1 MMFTPILE
9 NVRIALNQLLG
20 NKLRTMLTMLG
31 IIIGITSVVLLL
43 SLGQAVQSSI
53 TSQFEGLGASLI
65 RLSLTGSSSTK
76 PLTQSLADAL
86 ADDSRAPAIAYAMPT
101 TSGSYAVVYNAVED
115 NISVT
120 GATTEYLDVN
130 DRSISSGRMF
140 TLAELEDSARVA
152 IIGVDTAEN
161 LFESANPIGQQIR
174 VRQVF
179 FQVIGVLDDTGG
191 ENDDLIVVPL
201 TTAQT
206 RLNASRSLTGDPV
219 INMIQIKAVD
229 NEQVEAAIEQATR
242 IIREERNIA
251 SSADD
256 DFRLFTATTIIDSLS
271 TTIETLT
278 MFLGVL
284 AGISLVVGGIG
295 VMNIMLVTVN
305 ERTREIG
312 LRKAVGAQRGDI
324 VFQFLTEAVVMALF
338 GGLLGILLAVGGSLL
353 ISALVDSLAVVVQ
366 ASSIALAV
374 GISVSVGVFFGVY
387 PASRAASLNPID
399 ALRYE

>member
-9 NVRIALNQLLG
+9 NVRIALNQL
-20 NKLRTMLTMLG
+20 
-31 IIIGITSVVLLL
+31 IGITAVVLLL

-65 RLSLTGSSSTK
+65 RLSLTGNSSTK

-86 ADDSRAPAIAYAMPT
+86 AEDSRAPAIAYAMPT

-140 TLAELEDSARVA
+140 TQAELDDSARVA

-161 LFESANPIGQQIR
+161 LFETTNPIGQQIR

-201 TTAQT
+201 TTSQT
-206 RLNASRSLTGDPV
+206 RLNASRSLTGDAV

-229 NEQVEAAIEQATR
+229 NEQVDAAIEQATR
-242 IIREERNIA
+242 IVREERNIA

-353 ISALVDSLAVVVQ
+353 ISALVDSLSVVVQ

>member
-1 MMFTPILE
+1 
-9 NVRIALNQLLG
+9 
-20 NKLRTMLTMLG
+20 
-31 IIIGITSVVLLL
+31 
-43 SLGQAVQSSI
+43 
-53 TSQFEGLGASLI
+53 
-65 RLSLTGSSSTK
+65 
-76 PLTQSLADAL
+76 
-86 ADDSRAPAIAYAMPT
+86 MPT

-161 LFESANPIGQQIR
+161 LFETANPIGQQIR

-278 MFLGVL
+278 VFLGVL

>member
-20 NKLRTMLTMLG
+20 NKLRTTLTMLG

-65 RLSLTGSSSTK
+65 RLSLTGNSSTK
-76 PLTQSLADAL
+76 PLTQALADAL
-86 ADDSRAPAIAYAMPT
+86 ADESRAPAIAYAMPT
-101 TSGSYAVVYNAVED
+101 TSGSYAVVYNGVED

-120 GATTEYLDVN
+120 GATTDYLAVN

-140 TLAELEDSARVA
+140 TQAELDDSARVA
-152 IIGVDTAEN
+152 LIGVDTAEN
-161 LFESANPIGQQIR
+161 FFETANPIGQQIR

-179 FQVIGVLDDTGG
+179 FEVVGVLDDTGG
-191 ENDDLIVVPL
+191 ESDDLIVVPL

-206 RLNASRSLTGDPV
+206 RLNAARSLTGAPV

-229 NEQVEAAIEQATR
+229 NEQVDAAIEQATR

-271 TTIETLT
+271 TTLETLT
-278 MFLGVL
+278 VFLGVL

-338 GGLLGILLAVGGSLL
+338 GGLLGILLAVGGALL
-353 ISALVDSLAVVVQ
+353 ITALVDSLAVVVQ
-366 ASSIALAV
+366 ASSILLAV

>member
-1 MMFTPILE
+1 M
-9 NVRIALNQLLG
+9 
-20 NKLRTMLTMLG
+20 
-31 IIIGITSVVLLL
+31 
-43 SLGQAVQSSI
+43 
-53 TSQFEGLGASLI
+53 
-65 RLSLTGSSSTK
+65 
-76 PLTQSLADAL
+76 D
-86 ADDSRAPAIAYAMPT
+86 
-101 TSGSYAVVYNAVED
+101 
-115 NISVT
+115 
-120 GATTEYLDVN
+120 
-130 DRSISSGRMF
+130 
-140 TLAELEDSARVA
+140 
-152 IIGVDTAEN
+152 
-161 LFESANPIGQQIR
+161 
-174 VRQVF
+174 
-179 FQVIGVLDDTGG
+179 
-191 ENDDLIVVPL
+191 
-201 TTAQT
+201 
-206 RLNASRSLTGDPV
+206 
-219 INMIQIKAVD
+219 
-229 NEQVEAAIEQATR
+229 AAIEQATR
-242 IIREERNIA
+242 IIREERNIT
-251 SSADD
+251 SSADE

-278 MFLGVL
+278 VFLGVL

-353 ISALVDSLAVVVQ
+353 ISALVDSLPVVVQ

>member
-1 MMFTPILE
+1 
-9 NVRIALNQLLG
+9 
-20 NKLRTMLTMLG
+20 
-31 IIIGITSVVLLL
+31 
-43 SLGQAVQSSI
+43 
-53 TSQFEGLGASLI
+53 
-65 RLSLTGSSSTK
+65 
-76 PLTQSLADAL
+76 
-86 ADDSRAPAIAYAMPT
+86 MPT

-120 GATTEYLDVN
+120 GATAEYLDVN

-201 TTAQT
+201 TTSQT
-206 RLNASRSLTGDPV
+206 RLNAARSLTGDAV

-229 NEQVEAAIEQATR
+229 NEQVDAAIEQATR
-242 IIREERNIA
+242 IIREERNIT
-251 SSADD
+251 SSADE

-278 MFLGVL
+278 VFLGVL

-353 ISALVDSLAVVVQ
+353 ISALVDSLPVVVQ

>member
-65 RLSLTGSSSTK
+65 RLSLTGNSSTK

-201 TTAQT
+201 TTSQT

-242 IIREERNIA
+242 VIREERSIA

-278 MFLGVL
+278 VFLGVL

-353 ISALVDSLAVVVQ
+353 ITALVESLPVVVQ

>member
-1 MMFTPILE
+1 MFTPIFE
-9 NVRIALNQLLG
+9 NIRIALTQLLG
-20 NKLRTMLTMLG
+20 NKLRTTLTMLG

-65 RLSLTGSSSTK
+65 RLSLTGNSSTN
-76 PLTQSLADAL
+76 PLTQSLADAV
-86 ADDSRAPAIAYAMPT
+86 ADESRAPAIAYAMPT
-101 TSGSYAVVYNAVED
+101 TSGNYTVVYDGVED
-115 NISVT
+115 SISVT

-130 DRSISSGRMF
+130 DRSISSGRMY
-140 TLAELEDSARVA
+140 TQAELNESARVA
-152 IIGVDTAEN
+152 IIGVETAEN
-161 LFESANPIGQQIR
+161 LFETANPIGQQIR
-174 VRQVF
+174 VRSVF
-179 FQVIGVLDDTGG
+179 FEVIGLLDDTGG
-191 ENDDLIVVPL
+191 DNDDLIVVPL

-206 RLNASRSLTGDPV
+206 RLNAARSLTGDPV
-219 INMIQIKAVD
+219 INTIQIKAVS
-229 NEQVEAAIEQATR
+229 NELVAAAIEQATR
-242 IIREERNIA
+242 VIREERNIA

-278 MFLGVL
+278 VFLGVL

-324 VFQFLTEAVVMALF
+324 IFQFLTEAVVMALF
-338 GGLLGILLAVGGSLL
+338 GGLIGIGLAVGGSLL
-353 ISALVDSLAVVVQ
+353 ISALVDSLSVVVQ
-366 ASSIALAV
+366 ASSILLAV

-387 PASRAASLNPID
+387 PASRAAGLNPID